1 MAEKVSCFEKTDFQS
16 LNTLTIYSNISKMRL
31 FIQITLYRKA
41 KTQMDISKKNHF
53 SVEKAKKVPI
63 WEILESSRFFS
74 SPMLQISSC
83 ELKIIAYKKCIYF
96 FFFFKF
102 KISLT
107 KSGLM
112 IIGIIIKI
120 KGVFVWICWV
130 KTKEIISKI

>member
-74 SPMLQISSC
+74 SPMLQISSW
-83 ELKIIAYKKCIYF
+83 ELKIIAYKKCIY

-120 KGVFVWICWV
+120 KGVFVWTCCV
-130 KTKEIISKI
+130 KPKQIISKI